1 MALLPLNHLDSLLG
15 NLEAFSFLISM
26 KLFVILILPFVAS
39 SILSA
44 RSVSLFDGK
53 SFDGWEGPLSSFRI
67 EDGAIVGG
75 NLQTPIPKNQFLSTK
90 KSYGDFELRFKFKL
104 VGEKANAGVQFRT
117 ERIPNHHEVIGYQAD
132 MGGKYWGALYDESRR
147 RVVLQ
152 GPDLEKLK
160 EHIRFDGW
168 NTYVIRCEGRHIQLW
183 LNGHK
188 TVDWHEPEDEIP
200 LEGIIAVQIHS
211 GPPTEAWYKDIMI
224 EEL

>member
-1 MALLPLNHLDSLLG
+1 MKIFISALLFVFLNLVLT
-15 NLEAFSFLISM
+15 A
-26 KLFVILILPFVAS
+26 KPVA
-39 SILSA
+39 I
-44 RSVSLFDGK
+44 FNGK
-53 SFDGWEGPLSSFRI
+53 SFAGWEGPVESFRI

-75 NLQTPIPKNQFLSTK
+75 NLKTAIPKNQFLSTK
-90 KSYGDFELRFKFKL
+90 KRYGDFELRLKFKL
-104 VGEKANAGVQFRT
+104 VGDRANAGVQFRT

-152 GPDLEKLK
+152 GPDLEKFSQYINF
-160 EHIRFDGW
+160 EGW

-188 TVDWHEPEDEIP
+188 TVDWNEPDDEIP
-200 LEGIIAVQIHS
+200 VEGVIAVQIHS
-211 GPPTEAWYKDIMI
+211 GPPTEAWYKDITI